1 MRVQFVVST
10 LAFVAAVGAQSSSS
24 FITTP
29 IDITGT
35 NISPPSATPSSIET
49 QSPRPSLSA
58 PLSSES
64 EASTEIFPSI
74 SDAPTETM
82 PTIVSSVTQPPAT
95 NSLSSVVAT
104 STIGA
109 SSTPTPSQNAGVPLQ
124 IGVAGWTVGAVLV
137 GAVAG
142 AALL

>member
-1 MRVQFVVST
+1 MRTQFVLSA
-10 LAFVAAVGAQSSSS
+10 LAFAAAVTAQSSSS

-35 NISPPSATPSSIET
+35 NISPPPATPTSIET

-58 PLSSES
+58 PITES
-64 EASTEIFPSI
+64 QAPTETFPSI

-82 PTIVSSVTQPPAT
+82 PTIVSSVTQPPCDQLAEQPSAVSPS
-95 NSLSSVVAT
+95 N
-104 STIGA
+104 
-109 SSTPTPSQNAGVPLQ
+109 TPTTSQNAGVPLQ
-124 IGVAGWTVGAVLV
+124 VGVAGWTIGAVLA
-137 GAVAG
+137 GIAAG